1 LETGFQQQQRQSAP
15 FWRVFGSSRRA
26 ASLIRR
32 GDSIHQQCH
41 ALLALRV
48 ASGAIKLRGSRM
60 VPTTEVKVANCTA
73 ATPPSRSFQP
83 SLKQL
88 SLRARPE
95 TS

>member
-1 LETGFQQQQRQSAP
+1 
-15 FWRVFGSSRRA
+15 VFSG
-26 ASLIRR
+26 
-32 GDSIHQQCH
+32 GSIHQQSH

-48 ASGAIKLRGSRM
+48 ASDAITLRGSRM

-83 SLKQL
+83 SLKPL
-88 SLRARPE
+88 SWRNL